1 MLFSIYKLSKL
12 LYLNDDLPV
21 IDNVENKPH
30 YLGLGAC
37 SVISAINIV
46 ITNSYNCQLDV
57 VHDQIKQLAVEATP
71 DVLSFLQTVY

>member
-21 IDNVENKPH
+21 IENVENEPH
-30 YLGLGAC
+30 CLGLGAC

-46 ITNSYNCQLDV
+46 ITNSYNC
-57 VHDQIKQLAVEATP
+57 
-71 DVLSFLQTVY
+71 